1 VFDLDTHATPNS
13 RKASMRS
20 EEKMMETEIVRLHR
34 EGKRAESLRQ
44 FAGGKRVRGFRS
56 RDRRRSHVRVYLA
69 VPQCERKGR
78 RSRIDIGFC
87 LSYPSHDTRFN
98 EPAAGPSVMLGRT
111 AIPPASVDHAA
122 DVIAGL

>member
-1 VFDLDTHATPNS
+1 
-13 RKASMRS
+13 
-20 EEKMMETEIVRLHR
+20 METEIVRLHR

-78 RSRIDIGFC
+78 RSRIDGFC
-87 LSYPSHDTRFN
+87 LSDPSH
-98 EPAAGPSVMLGRT
+98 ELALMSPQPAQALCW
-111 AIPPASVDHAA
+111 
-122 DVIAGL
+122 AGLPSRPLLSITPQTS